1 MSTGLINIGN
11 THTSIC
17 GTEFYDLRTI
27 KTEKLLQSNPLK
39 NQYERFIIAS
49 VVPEAAKKLK
59 NQLKNKEVHFISADQ
74 VDWIDFSK
82 VDSKTLGADRVAN
95 IVGAHEK
102 YENVVVIDCGTCIT
116 TELINNNEFLGG
128 LIMPGRSLQRK
139 AINLHTGL
147 LPEISLKDKLPKI
160 GRNTEEALRVGMDTI
175 PTQGLL
181 AWIENVIFN
190 YFEMRA
196 CFTGGDAPFF
206 MQHANFDFEEFRN
219 LTLYGLK
226 VFAEKKGLL

>member
-17 GTEFYDLRTI
+17 GTEFFDLRTI
-27 KTEKLLQSNPLK
+27 KTEKLLLNNPVK
-39 NQYERFIIAS
+39 NQFERFIIAS
-49 VVPEAAKKLK
+49 VVPDASEKIKE
-59 NQLKNKEVHFISADQ
+59 QLNNKEVHFISADQ
-74 VDWIDFSK
+74 IDWVDFSR
-82 VDSKTLGADRVAN
+82 VDSSTLGADRVAN
-95 IVGAHEK
+95 IVGAHDK
-102 YENVVVIDCGTCIT
+102 YEDVVVIDCGTCIT
-116 TELINNNEFLGG
+116 TELINNGKFLGG

-139 AINLHTGL
+139 AINLHTGQ
-147 LPEISLKDKLPKI
+147 LPEITLQDRLPKI

-175 PTQGLL
+175 PTNGLL

-190 YFEMRA
+190 YFEMKA

-206 MQHANFDFEEFRN
+206 MQHANFEFEEFRN

-226 VFAEKKGLL
+226 VFAERKGIL